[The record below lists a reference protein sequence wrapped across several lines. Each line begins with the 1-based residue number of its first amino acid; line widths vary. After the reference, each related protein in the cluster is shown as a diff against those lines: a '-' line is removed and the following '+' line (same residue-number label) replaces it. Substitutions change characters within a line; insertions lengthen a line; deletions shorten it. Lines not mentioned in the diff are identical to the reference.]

1 MAYLKAGLLLLAGA
15 VVVGMAAEAAGAHP
29 TPAGSRWQWLGPVS
43 AGLGLFSFAAG
54 GVFAKWWMPQTLR
67 PRWACRR
74 EGSTPEQEGMQ
85 AREMQN
91 WSNRCLFAGAAAEG
105 TGA

>member
-29 TPAGSRWQWLGPVS
+29 TPAGSWWQWLGPVS

-54 GVFAKWWMPQTLR
+54 GRVRQMLD
-67 PRWACRR
+67 
-74 EGSTPEQEGMQ
+74 
-85 AREMQN
+85 
-91 WSNRCLFAGAAAEG
+91 AADPASPVG
-105 TGA
+105 VPA